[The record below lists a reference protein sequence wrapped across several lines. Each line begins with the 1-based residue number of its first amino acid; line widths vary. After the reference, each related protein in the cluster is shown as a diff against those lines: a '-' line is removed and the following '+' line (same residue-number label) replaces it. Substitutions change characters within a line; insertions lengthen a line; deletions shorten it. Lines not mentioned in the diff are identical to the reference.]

1 MGVHA
6 EEKSVGGRAPAHGS
20 SLLVFAMI
28 APVYER
34 VFELTNLTQG
44 KVNRAIAIQDIASG
58 CSITAA
64 RAACQLGAT
73 VNLVT
78 TAGGHTGLGLRRLL
92 ADEPFMTNVV
102 QVQAETRNVIT
113 LLTQDST
120 GTTVVVEP
128 SRAMSVQD
136 IQSFHRAVSDCS
148 ADSCYVLLGGSL
160 PPDVPADSYA
170 SLVAAL
176 QSAGRIVAVDTRGNA
191 FEPCVRAGA
200 RIIKT
205 NSEHLPASVDAHDE
219 CAILRYL
226 RSLTDYGTQIVIC
239 SADDAPTFIVWHG
252 SPITVTPPRVRLRN
266 QFGSGDAA
274 LGAFLWA
281 LQGNQSRENALRL
294 FVAVGAANA
303 ETRLPGC
310 FSPKRVYELME
321 QIQIHP
327 GSLTE

>member
-1 MGVHA
+1 MAVQEKERTVRGVEA
-6 EEKSVGGRAPAHGS
+6 LRENRMMARLLDSLDAGKDVGHYGR
-20 SLLVFAMI
+20 LVFAMI

-200 RIIKT
+200 RIRDSRRVQPGPRPALC
-205 NSEHLPASVDAHDE
+205 NSPVRCRRQRDRCRIPQRPAGPFRCPSRAAGFPPHQRRE
-219 CAILRYL
+219 RQARHG
-226 RSLTDYGTQIVIC
+226 RA
-239 SADDAPTFIVWHG
+239 AD
-252 SPITVTPPRVRLRN
+252 S
-266 QFGSGDAA
+266 
-274 LGAFLWA
+274 
-281 LQGNQSRENALRL
+281 
-294 FVAVGAANA
+294 
-303 ETRLPGC
+303 
-310 FSPKRVYELME
+310 
-321 QIQIHP
+321 
-327 GSLTE
+327 